1 MTPAIRSAVTR
12 ASSFRLR
19 ATGKMRRLA
28 VAAVLTGVAVVTA
41 VPAASADVIFSTRAS
56 LAICPNVTQTSIHHP
71 PEGPAQFDCIA
82 SPSGS
87 GDLGTICS
95 SANPLGV
102 WIAIQDSAGFQP
114 PMTPI
119 TITITG
125 PDGTT
130 SLAGTS
136 IEGGG
141 TLQPIGS
148 HPSGS
153 YTLTVDFPGAS
164 RTTDQLYT
172 WLPST
177 TTATFT
183 VRDCRPAKLAFAS
196 NRDGNFEIY
205 SMSPDGSGQTRLT
218 TNPAFDATPAF
229 SADGTKIA
237 FESSRTGNG
246 DIYVMNADG
255 SGQTRLTTSPA
266 VDLLPAFSPDGTTIA
281 FTSFRSGNGDIYVM
295 NADGSGQTRLTTSAA
310 VDAEP
315 SWSPDGTKI
324 AFTSARTGNGDIY
337 VMNADGSGQT
347 RMTTSA
353 AIDSSP
359 DWSLDGTQI
368 FFTSN
373 RDLNFEIYSMN
384 TDGSGQTRRTNN
396 TAFDGDPTFLSNG
409 KIAFE
414 SNRDGN
420 FDIYSMNPDGSGP
433 NRLTTNPA
441 VDVSP
446 DSP

>member
-1 MTPAIRSAVTR
+1 MTPAIRLAVTR

-28 VAAVLTGVAVVTA
+28 VAAVLTGVAVVAA
-41 VPAASADVIFSTRAS
+41 VPAASADVTFSTRAS

-71 PEGPAQFDCIA
+71 PEGPAQFNCIA

-119 TITITG
+119 TVTITG

-183 VRDCRPAKLAFAS
+183 VRHCRPAKLAFAS

-205 SMSPDGSGQTRLT
+205 SMSPDGSAQTRLT
-218 TNPAFDATPAF
+218 TNPAFEATPAF

-255 SGQTRLTTSPA
+255 SGQTRL
-266 VDLLPAFSPDGTTIA
+266 
-281 FTSFRSGNGDIYVM
+281 
-295 NADGSGQTRLTTSAA
+295 
-310 VDAEP
+310 
-315 SWSPDGTKI
+315 
-324 AFTSARTGNGDIY
+324 
-337 VMNADGSGQT
+337 
-347 RMTTSA
+347 TTSA

-441 VDVSP
+441 
-446 DSP
+446 